1 MKARLQSVSLS
12 LMLLLTLLSGC
23 SASRRV
29 QRIVTKHPE
38 LLEVQAHAIDTL
50 ISVPV
55 ITDSIRVPI
64 AVLLTADTVTIPA
77 EHGTFTLSVQ
87 VTPTHK
93 DLSPQPDLAITYQTD
108 TTSIHYTD
116 TIHYAQVVI
125 EQPPPTSGRRWLY
138 LTISILVIA
147 LFLYLFFTIKP
158 KHRRR

>member
-1 MKARLQSVSLS
+1 
-12 LMLLLTLLSGC
+12 MLLLTLLSAC

-29 QRIVTKHPE
+29 QRIVAKHPE
-38 LLEVQAHAIDTL
+38 LLEVQAHTIDTL

-64 AVLLTADTVTIPA
+64 AVLLTVDTVTIPA

-87 VTPTHK
+87 VMPAHE
-93 DLSPQPDLAITYQTD
+93 DQAPQPDLAITYQTD

-116 TIHYAQVVI
+116 TIHYSQVVI
-125 EQPPPTSGRRWLY
+125 QEPPPAKNRRWLY
-138 LTISILVIA
+138 LTIA
-147 LFLYLFFTIKP
+147 LAGMAVFLILFFTIKP